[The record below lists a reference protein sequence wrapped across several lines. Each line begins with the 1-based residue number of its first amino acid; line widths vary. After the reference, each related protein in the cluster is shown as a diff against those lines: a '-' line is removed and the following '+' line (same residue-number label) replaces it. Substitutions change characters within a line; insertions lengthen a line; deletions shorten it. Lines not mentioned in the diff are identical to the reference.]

1 MNAFFYCSRPHALPR
16 KGRRPGGVPTR
27 KAKRRRD
34 VDANASPARLQIG
47 DWRRCASINTI
58 VGMQPML
65 WRLMFSMSS
74 LFFSLILGAIMLGIV
89 GYNSPETL
97 SYLLGKAG
105 ELKHLITGTGLD
117 PKYNI
122 WVEVLLEEKQ
132 LLFMFFTI
140 TARLII
146 GVLGML
152 VRALFGRR

>member
-1 MNAFFYCSRPHALPR
+1 
-16 KGRRPGGVPTR
+16 
-27 KAKRRRD
+27 
-34 VDANASPARLQIG
+34 
-47 DWRRCASINTI
+47 
-58 VGMQPML
+58 ML
-65 WRLMFSMSS
+65 RLMLSTSI
-74 LFFSLILGAIMLGIV
+74 LFFSLVLGAIMLGFV

-97 SYLLGKAG
+97 SYLLAKAG

-146 GVLGML
+146 GLFTML
-152 VRALFGRR
+152 VLSLVGRR

>member
-1 MNAFFYCSRPHALPR
+1 
-16 KGRRPGGVPTR
+16 
-27 KAKRRRD
+27 
-34 VDANASPARLQIG
+34 
-47 DWRRCASINTI
+47 
-58 VGMQPML
+58 ML

-74 LFFSLILGAIMLGIV
+74 LFFSLILGAVMLGVV

-97 SYLLGKAG
+97 SYLLAKAG

-146 GVLGML
+146 GVLGMF
-152 VRALFGRR
+152 VAALFGRR